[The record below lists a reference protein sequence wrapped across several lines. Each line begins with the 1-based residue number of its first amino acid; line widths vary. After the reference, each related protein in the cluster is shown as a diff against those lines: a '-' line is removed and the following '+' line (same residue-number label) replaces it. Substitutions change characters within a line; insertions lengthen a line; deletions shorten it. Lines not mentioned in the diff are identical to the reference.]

1 MCLNVK
7 VGLLEKREDWQEHL
21 RELFASD
28 KEQEYV
34 SIVSTFQ
41 CRNVL
46 SETYIV
52 LRNKKLHFKCFKFAL
67 NRTHRKKKTKTLQ
80 NT

>member
-34 SIVSTFQ
+34 SIVSNAE
-41 CRNVL
+41 R
-46 SETYIV
+46 SECTCP
-52 LRNKKLHFKCFKFAL
+52 KK
-67 NRTHRKKKTKTLQ
+67 
-80 NT
+80 